1 MIYKMGK
8 NKKILKLVT
17 SAQRKFG
24 IAGFIFIYVS
34 DHLELTW
41 KKNLKILSPINFAMY
56 GVITEN
62 PNNKILSDFCFINSK
77 WSETFKKYETSDSEF
92 SLVASHQFQYF

>member
-41 KKNLKILSPINFAMY
+41 KKKLENF
-56 GVITEN
+56 V
-62 PNNKILSDFCFINSK
+62 SDKFRNVRRHHRKSEQQNFI
-77 WSETFKKYETSDSEF
+77 WFLFY
-92 SLVASHQFQYF
+92 QFQMIWNV